1 MEMINGEKKLHVW
14 LYKYEQDGVSPVFEV
29 DGSRQEVEYTINNS
43 VDSLY
48 TFCKLEFAD
57 DSSEECEV
65 ADIYTLEVP
74 GDAGNPQMNLRV
86 FTAENS
92 PFIDVLVTNDQKGKI
107 VEQNYLVGGLETVEV
122 EHDEEQ
128 NVVSETLAELDKM
141 PGMSQIKEK
150 MKDIIE
156 CAQLQKLREEQGIPK
171 VEISRHLVLQGP
183 PDVWIIY
190 LLYFVLITAVF
201 LTRIP
206 TVTVKQQV
214 RIVECVML
222 GNGQVTNEI
231 FNNTRYRGYSLLC
244 ETNDGRAYSSP
255 NGEMLY
261 TQKVRLSTEGGD
273 TILSLLT
280 YILFF
285 SVVGI
290 GICEIV
296 QRLFSG
302 ALNITST
309 FNLLKQRMGSFNIF
323 SESYPVR
330 ENLEGFWNVIVQIFV
345 KR

>member
-1 MEMINGEKKLHVW
+1 
-14 LYKYEQDGVSPVFEV
+14 
-29 DGSRQEVEYTINNS
+29 
-43 VDSLY
+43 
-48 TFCKLEFAD
+48 
-57 DSSEECEV
+57 
-65 ADIYTLEVP
+65 
-74 GDAGNPQMNLRV
+74 
-86 FTAENS
+86 
-92 PFIDVLVTNDQKGKI
+92 
-107 VEQNYLVGGLETVEV
+107 
-122 EHDEEQ
+122 
-128 NVVSETLAELDKM
+128 
-141 PGMSQIKEK
+141 
-150 MKDIIE
+150 
-156 CAQLQKLREEQGIPK
+156 
-171 VEISRHLVLQGP
+171 
-183 PDVWIIY
+183 
-190 LLYFVLITAVF
+190 
-201 LTRIP
+201 
-206 TVTVKQQV
+206 
-214 RIVECVML
+214 ML

>member
-29 DGSRQEVEYTINNS
+29 DGSRQEVEYIINNS

-57 DSSEECEV
+57 D
-65 ADIYTLEVP
+65 
-74 GDAGNPQMNLRV
+74 
-86 FTAENS
+86 
-92 PFIDVLVTNDQKGKI
+92 
-107 VEQNYLVGGLETVEV
+107 
-122 EHDEEQ
+122 
-128 NVVSETLAELDKM
+128 
-141 PGMSQIKEK
+141 
-150 MKDIIE
+150 
-156 CAQLQKLREEQGIPK
+156 
-171 VEISRHLVLQGP
+171 
-183 PDVWIIY
+183 
-190 LLYFVLITAVF
+190 
-201 LTRIP
+201 
-206 TVTVKQQV
+206 
-214 RIVECVML
+214 
-222 GNGQVTNEI
+222 VTNEI

-261 TQKVRLSTEGGD
+261 TPKVRLSTEGGD

-330 ENLEGFWNVIVQIFV
+330 ENLEEFWNVIVQIFV